1 MQSPSNFRQPAQ
13 ARRILATVVVTTA
26 VAAMTAGIALN
37 SRRAEGAGP
46 GQALV
51 SPAPAGIGLT
61 GQALSDSSESVVM
74 SVDPELGYVILDPSL
89 PVQAEAAAAPRR

>member
-1 MQSPSNFRQPAQ
+1 MQSPSNSRQPAQ

-46 GQALV
+46 GHALV
-51 SPAPAGIGLT
+51 SPALAGSALPAP
-61 GQALSDSSESVVM
+61 SDASEPVVM
-74 SVDPELGYVILDPSL
+74 RVDPELGYVILDPSL